1 MKEHN
6 MFDVL
11 REDGESEIPL
21 KKQLRN
27 KKKRLREI
35 EDLKSKPYDQLNE
48 AQKKKLQ
55 SEQQIKDDI
64 DHIESSIKEQ
74 TKSQTPHQLPVQKQN
89 AKKKRKKNVPKTKKK
104 NEMTKEQREAYEKH
118 KEKVRHQKQQKQQKQ
133 NKKRQQK
140 RKRQEE
146 KERRIQ
152 EERWSPVLDRWMR
165 QKHLTNILCKF
176 VSNNNMSIEDAL
188 KKITEAIHIFNI
200 EDILN
205 IDKRKVKLMYRKLSL
220 KHHPDKGGDTETYKK
235 INGSNDILNELA
247 SYN

>member
-1 MKEHN
+1 MN
-6 MFDVL
+6 YFNSYDVL
-11 REDGESEIPL
+11 QEDDKNDVPL
-21 KKQLRN
+21 EKQLRN

-74 TKSQTPHQLPVQKQN
+74 TKSQTPQQLPVQKQN

-118 KEKVRHQKQQKQQKQ
+118 KEKVKHQKQQKQQKQ

-152 EERWSPVLDRWMR
+152 EERWSPVQDRWMR